1 MGNALPTISGF
12 VSPISADIADS
23 HAATA
28 DCQADCQI
36 ASTSTRSVIRAGH
49 SSPYCQRFE
58 ADNSHETELFSPL
71 PNRDIA
77 LPVTDSHRPASHGLE
92 PATPERQTRALIGG
106 KGLFLH
112 RMQQARIP
120 VPPFTVV
127 DTTLV
132 AKLEQQP
139 FPAQCLLPFLPDI
152 HHWSHESRSLEQLRR
167 IVTELPHPQQAQ
179 WLKGLSGFI
188 TSENFYQHVKN
199 ISAAGDIRHLYLAL
213 GQPSGEA
220 CIVRSSGVDEDR
232 FGDAQAGRYD
242 ISPACF
248 IFFCFPCL

>member
-92 PATPERQTRALIGG
+92 PATPERQTRALMGG

-139 FPAQCLLPFLPDI
+139 FPAQCLLPLSARYTP
-152 HHWSHESRSLEQLRR
+152 LEPR
-167 IVTELPHPQQAQ
+167 ITQPGTIAQ
-179 WLKGLSGFI
+179 DRYR
-188 TSENFYQHVKN
+188 TPP
-199 ISAAGDIRHLYLAL
+199 SATGTMAQGIIRIYC
-213 GQPSGEA
+213 Q
-220 CIVRSSGVDEDR
+220 
-232 FGDAQAGRYD
+232 
-242 ISPACF
+242 
-248 IFFCFPCL
+248 